1 MFDIE
6 YNILLGGD
14 EKPLHFFNA
23 FKNGFLSDIQ
33 DRILYIHLDQI
44 PLIYIEDGWMLEAY
58 LRNIMSK
65 SALARIKGLK
75 NEDLFLSFDA
85 DEIPNQEVLTFL
97 KIHNTR
103 KDGGNLN
110 PIQFNLRWSVFKYYW
125 IHIDEEKLLTSGRF
139 LP

>member
-1 MFDIE
+1 M
-6 YNILLGGD
+6 
-14 EKPLHFFNA
+14 
-23 FKNGFLSDIQ
+23 
-33 DRILYIHLDQI
+33 
-44 PLIYIEDGWMLEAY
+44 
-58 LRNIMSK
+58 
-65 SALARIKGLK
+65 K

-125 IHIDEEKLLTSGRF
+125 IHIDEEKLITSGRF